1 MRKVFADGMVL
12 PAEDV
17 NAIAFPVPD
26 GADLIGHGDKIIDDW
41 LDDAPNQIKNRFY
54 NWYNRFKVSVASG
67 LTINISAGIINNAG
81 TLISIPQQSIILP
94 NNSTSYV
101 YIGASIDNPAIA
113 VRVSS
118 SPVEFNHIPLA
129 SVTSALGVITVV
141 NDLRFENAA
150 YIAPNK
156 EQLVN
161 PGDVIFSL
169 STGAVPV
176 GYLELNGAN
185 VSRTTYNKL
194 WVALGSPN
202 TGDGSTTFT
211 LPNVNQLLPM
221 ATTSTPGVIGG
232 NNSFT
237 ISVNNLPSHIH
248 AIDSVNH
255 THTITQTPHSHVITQ
270 TPHNHTVID
279 GQHSHTLPGFV
290 YDTDAG
296 EGSDGSGSAYA
307 PLGNTTYMASS
318 NITLQSANANISM
331 QSSSANITV
340 NSASSGITQ
349 TRSTGDGDAI
359 TFTPRHI
366 TLRAFIKT

>member
-1 MRKVFADGMVL
+1 MTRKVFADGMVL

-26 GADLIGHGDKIIDDW
+26 GADLIGHGDKIIDAW
-41 LDDAPNQIKNRFY
+41 LDDEPDQIKSRFY
-54 NWYNRFKVSVASG
+54 SWYNRFKVSVASG

-94 NNSTSYV
+94 NNTTSYV
-101 YIGASIDNPAIA
+101 YIGASVDNPAIA
-113 VRVSS
+113 VRISS
-118 SPVEFNHIPLA
+118 SPVEINHIPLA

-169 STGAVPV
+169 SVGAVPV

-221 ATTSTPGVIGG
+221 ATTGTPGVIGG

-237 ISVNNLPSHIH
+237 ISVNNLPSHVH
-248 AIDSVNH
+248 AIDAVNH
-255 THTITQTPHSHVITQ
+255 THTITQTPHGHTITQ
-270 TPHNHTVID
+270 TPHNHTVVD

-290 YDTDAG
+290 YDTDAS
-296 EGSDGSGSAYA
+296 EGNDGSGSAYA
-307 PLGNTTYMASS
+307 PLGSTTYMASS
-318 NITLQSANANISM
+318 NIALQSANANISL

-340 NSASSGITQ
+340 NAAASGITQ

-366 TLRAFIKT
+366 T